1 MFKVGDK
8 VRNVSETRETW
19 NGGDGP
25 IIGATYTVDR
35 VSGCG
40 SYIGFAEFRSRYPSH
55 ARMTTRYELIE
66 QGEKPGFDLLSAM
79 TGRPLKFRSGC
90 DVKFIAY
97 SPDAKPH
104 CQLVLLNP
112 STGNIVTR
120 YANGKASDEP
130 HNDPGDIL
138 AKDAA

>member
-1 MFKVGDK
+1 
-8 VRNVSETRETW
+8 
-19 NGGDGP
+19 
-25 IIGATYTVDR
+25 
-35 VSGCG
+35 
-40 SYIGFAEFRSRYPSH
+40 
-55 ARMTTRYELIE
+55 MTARYELIE
-66 QGEKPGFDLLSAM
+66 PEEEPSFDLLSAM
-79 TGRPLKFRSGC
+79 TGKPLKFRSGC

-97 SPDAKPH
+97 SPEAKPH

-138 AKDAA
+138 VKEAA

>member
-1 MFKVGDK
+1 MKVGDK
-8 VRNVSETRETW
+8 VRNVSETRATW
-19 NGGDGP
+19 DGDDGP
-25 IIGATYTVDR
+25 VVGAVYTVDR
-35 VSGCG
+35 VSSCG
-40 SYIGFAEFRSRYPSH
+40 DYIGFAEFRRRYPGHMRRASRYEVTL
-55 ARMTTRYELIE
+55 AE
-66 QGEKPGFDLLSAM
+66 EKPGFDLLSAM
-79 TGRPLKFRSGC
+79 TGKPLKFRSGC

-97 SPDAKPH
+97 SPEAKPH

-138 AKDAA
+138 LKGAA

>member
-1 MFKVGDK
+1 MAHGFKFGCKARVVG
-8 VRNVSETRETW
+8 
-19 NGGDGP
+19 
-25 IIGATYTVDR
+25 A
-35 VSGCG
+35 C
-40 SYIGFAEFRSRYPSH
+40 AEFPRGTIVTALEVEPQDYEGIVS
-55 ARMTTRYELIE
+55 ARWSDGTEAHWLYDSSVELVE
-66 QGEKPGFDLLSAM
+66 LPGEFDLLSAM
-79 TGRPLKFRSGC
+79 TGKPLRFRSGC

-138 AKDAA
+138 VKEAA

>member
-1 MFKVGDK
+1 MKVGAK
-8 VRNVSETRETW
+8 VRSKVSQFDVKCGREYEVVTVHE
-19 NGGDGP
+19 NGAVHVRDDVGEAYCLVEEEFEE
-25 IIGATYTVDR
+25 ISRTY
-35 VSGCG
+35 
-40 SYIGFAEFRSRYPSH
+40 AES
-55 ARMTTRYELIE
+55 A
-66 QGEKPGFDLLSAM
+66 FDLLSAM
-79 TGRPLKFRSGC
+79 TGKPLKFRSGC

-97 SPDAKPH
+97 SPEAKPH

-138 AKDAA
+138 LKGAA